1 MFNLSVLHVWFK
13 ILDGITMYIQIV
25 YSSCL
30 VQNFWM
36 ETPCMFS
43 LSTSYLV
50 QQIWIESPFM
60 FNLSVLHVWFT
71 IFGWNHPL
79 CSTCLLHVWFKTF
92 RWNHPVYSTCLFF
105 MPGSKLGWNQCMFN
119 LSGSKLSDGIFLYV
133 QFVSTSCLVQNFDW
147 TTLYVQFV
155 STSYL
160 VENFWMESPCIFKL
174 SILHVWFTIFGLNHP
189 VCSICQY
196 FMSGSKLG
204 WNHLVCLICQYFM
217 SGSKLLDGITLYVQ
231 LVSTSYLV
239 QNLWM
244 ESPCMF
250 ILSTSY
256 LDQQFWIE
264 SPCIFNLSVL
274 HACFKAFVL
283 NHPVCSTC
291 QYLMSGTQLL
301 DGIILYVQ
309 LVST

>member
-13 ILDGITMYIQIV
+13 T
-25 YSSCL
+25 
-30 VQNFWM
+30 
-36 ETPCMFS
+36 
-43 LSTSYLV
+43 
-50 QQIWIESPFM
+50 
-60 FNLSVLHVWFT
+60 
-71 IFGWNHPL
+71 FGW
-79 CSTCLLHVWFKTF
+79 
-92 RWNHPVYSTCLFF
+92 
-105 MPGSKLGWNQCMFN
+105 
-119 LSGSKLSDGIFLYV
+119 
-133 QFVSTSCLVQNFDW
+133 
-147 TTLYVQFV
+147 
-155 STSYL
+155 
-160 VENFWMESPCIFKL
+160 
-174 SILHVWFTIFGLNHP
+174 NHP

-196 FMSGSKLG
+196 FMSGSKRSDGITLY
-204 WNHLVCLICQYFM
+204 VQTCQYFM
-217 SGSKLLDGITLYVQ
+217 SGSKLLDGITLYIQ

-256 LDQQFWIE
+256 LVQQFWIE